1 MVLTARS
8 IAEVT
13 PELEWVDIRGS
24 VQTVFPVRAC
34 FAETQEESET
44 QEGCAIY
51 HDNYHPLEKVGGFR
65 NVSCV
70 VRFVKLY
77 FRCLPMDVP
86 EFRDRSHCGID
97 PCVVEGSL
105 RTPPYESDDHHGQ
118 APKEAVASKDLHGRM
133 SLVLAFSGT
142 KTRLH

>member
-1 MVLTARS
+1 MLTARS

-13 PELEWVDIRGS
+13 PDLEWVDIKGS

-65 NVSCV
+65 NVSYV
-70 VRFVKLY
+70 VRSVKLC
-77 FRCLPMDVP
+77 FQILPMSV
-86 EFRDRSHCGID
+86 R
-97 PCVVEGSL
+97 
-105 RTPPYESDDHHGQ
+105 
-118 APKEAVASKDLHGRM
+118 
-133 SLVLAFSGT
+133 
-142 KTRLH
+142 